1 MKYYLKL
8 LRIYLLPH
16 WWLVLL
22 AIICAGIVSVTYGAT
37 AWVVKPIIDRVFM
50 EKDKGMLKLVPFMII
65 GLYFTKGVA
74 RFFQNYFM
82 SIASFKMLM
91 GIRLDLHRRLHL
103 MSYSFL
109 KSKSTGE
116 LVSRILNDVNVI
128 DNANISAIRNLIRE
142 SITLL
147 ILVVLVFKRDV
158 GLALISVFVIPLM
171 GYVIYRI
178 GRYIKRNA
186 KKQQERMAEMS
197 GVLIEGFGG
206 AKTVKVFGAEDR
218 EINRFKKQLEN
229 YYNLAIKAMVAKELN
244 VPIIE
249 FLSSISV
256 AIIVYIGGLKVTE
269 GHMTP
274 GDFFSF
280 ITSLM
285 LMYDPISKISTV
297 HTDINS
303 AIAASKRV
311 WEFLSLEPD
320 IKDDPDAIELTEFR
334 DEIRYVDVWF
344 KYPDAEEDEWALKGV
359 NLEIRKNEKIA
370 IVGESGVGKTTLVEL
385 LPRLYDVT
393 KGQITIDGID
403 IRKIKLAFL
412 RNLISVVSQDV
423 FLFNDTVYNNIL
435 FGKPDA
441 TYEEVVEA
449 AKLAYAHDFIM
460 RLPDGYDT
468 IVGDRGVRLSG
479 GERQRIAIARAI
491 LKNAPILILDE
502 ATSALDAESETAIR
516 GALYNL
522 MRDKT
527 VLIIAHRLATVIEA
541 DRIYVMEGGTIV
553 EEGTHEELISGDTKY
568 RRLCE
573 LQFLV
578 KE

>member
-16 WWLVLL
+16 WHLVLIAL
-22 AIICAGIVSVTYGAT
+22 ICAGIVSATYGAT
-37 AWVVKPIIDRVFM
+37 AWVVKPIIDRVFV
-50 EKDKGMLKLVPFMII
+50 ERDRELLKWVPAIVV
-65 GLYFTKGVA
+65 GLYFIKGVA

-82 SIASFKMLM
+82 SLASFRMLM
-91 GIRLDLHRRLHL
+91 GIRLDLHRKLQM

-109 KSKSTGE
+109 KSRSTGE
-116 LVSRILNDVNVI
+116 FVSRILNDVNVI
-128 DNANISAIRNLIRE
+128 NDANISTIRNLIRE
-142 SITLL
+142 VITL
-147 ILVVLVFKRDV
+147 IVLVVLIFKRNAE
-158 GLALISVFVIPLM
+158 LAIFSIVVVPLM

-178 GRYIKRNA
+178 GRYIRKNA
-186 KKQQERMAEMS
+186 RKQQEKMAEMS

-206 AKTVKVFGAEDR
+206 AKTVKVFGAEER
-218 EINRFKKQLEN
+218 EVGRFRKKLEK
-229 YYNLAIKAMVAKELN
+229 YYNLAIKAMIAKELN

-256 AIIVYIGGLKVTE
+256 AIIVYLGGLKVTE
-269 GHMTP
+269 GKMTP

-285 LMYDPISKISTV
+285 LMYDPINKISTV
-297 HTDINS
+297 HADINS
-303 AIAASKRV
+303 AISASKRV

-320 IKDDPDAIELTEFR
+320 IKDDPNAVELKEFKDR
-334 DEIRYVDVWF
+334 IRYIDVWF
-344 KYPDAEEDEWALKGV
+344 RYPDAAENEWALR
-359 NLEIRKNEKIA
+359 NINMEIRKKEKVA

-393 KGQITIDGID
+393 KGSITIDGID
-403 IRKIKLAFL
+403 IRKIKLASL
-412 RNLISVVSQDV
+412 RSLISVVSQDV
-423 FLFNDTVYNNIL
+423 FLFNDTIFNNIL

-441 TYEEVVEA
+441 TYEEVIEA
-449 AKLAYAHDFIM
+449 AKLAYAHDFIVK
-460 RLPDGYDT
+460 LPDGYDT
-468 IVGDRGVRLSG
+468 VVGDRGVRLSG

-502 ATSALDAESETAIR
+502 ATSALDAESEMVVR
-516 GALYNL
+516 SALYNL
-522 MRDKT
+522 MKDKT

-541 DRIYVMEGGTIV
+541 DRIYVMENGTIV
-553 EEGTHEELISGDTKY
+553 EEGTHDELISRDTRY